1 MNDVIENREEDI
13 EDTNFPATEKTYK
26 NILPKEDLNKLTQ
39 FFSLLIEI
47 DQKQKRKILKNE

>member
-1 MNDVIENREEDI
+1 MNDVIENREEGI
-13 EDTNFPATEKTYK
+13 EYSNFPSTEKTYK
-26 NILPKEDLNKLTQ
+26 NLFTKEDLNKFTQ